1 MRRLRYT
8 TFHAIVQREIF
19 KRFDVCAICRNTVV
33 NMRGNTRFGF
43 NVERPRLISKFPRP
57 SWTVCYYS
65 VLPQL
70 VSTIVKLIH
79 GFSFQYCVCE
89 IGINSTPPTWLFI
102 RYSIRF
108 SIIQFSFLLSSILYG
123 QQFLKK
129 KKKISYFATITQ
141 VKFLGDFLIS
151 TTVIWLNRRFLEKTK
166 T

>member
-89 IGINSTPPTWLFI
+89 IGINSTPPTFI
-102 RYSIRF
+102 IYSLLDQ
-108 SIIQFSFLLSSILYG
+108 IIDYPIFISPLVYFTG
-123 QQFLKK
+123 NNFLKK

-141 VKFLGDFLIS
+141 VKFLRDFLIS